1 MIRLSLHYNLIMSPV
16 VAHSY
21 PMPVIVTTLLSTA
34 LVVYFF
40 IKRNYSYAKD
50 YVKVGKVQKLV
61 VHPIKSCK
69 GVEVDQ
75 LTITSTGV
83 KYGAFRDR
91 AWVAIDKDGK
101 MLNLMR
107 APQLV
112 MIKTSFEDDRFLV
125 LENKFGETI
134 KIEVATSYTAGDKIM
149 HTK

>member
-1 MIRLSLHYNLIMSPV
+1 MSRV
-16 VAHSY
+16 IAHSS
-21 PMPVIVTTLLSTA
+21 PLPVILTTLLSTA
-34 LVVYFF
+34 LVAYYF
-40 IKRNYSYAKD
+40 IRRNFSYAKD
-50 YVKVGKVQKLV
+50 YVKVGKVRRLV

-75 LTITSTGV
+75 LTITRTGV

-107 APQLV
+107 IPQLIT
-112 MIKTSFEDDRFLV
+112 IKTSFEDDRFLV

-134 KIEVATSYTAGDKIM
+134 KIEVATGCTEDDKIV